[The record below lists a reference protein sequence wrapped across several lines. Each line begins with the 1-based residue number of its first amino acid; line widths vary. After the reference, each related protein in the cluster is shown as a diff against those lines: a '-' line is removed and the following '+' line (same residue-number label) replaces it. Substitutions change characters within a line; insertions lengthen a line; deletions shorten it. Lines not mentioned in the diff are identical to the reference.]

1 MAKGKIPTADEVR
14 EYKRKFEAERD
25 ARIANHEPAY
35 IRINFPNEKVWLA
48 GSTLP
53 LLEAAEKTGTS
64 NEEIWELCSKMA
76 RMTHAPV
83 TKKEYE
89 RMIPFA
95 QKPKTVDTVLE
106 FLKTYYLNLNK
117 ISFDSIIYYYCVA
130 LISQSDYRQSDCE
143 QLLWELVD
151 YHIKHDEKYEVKVMC
166 RNMKMLE
173 DSRPYLIP
181 MKEKLEESQRNKG

>member
-1 MAKGKIPTADEVR
+1 MAKRKIPTIDEVR
-14 EYKRKFEAERD
+14 EYQRKEADKTKAWLEGREQ
-25 ARIANHEPAY
+25 IV

-95 QKPKTVDTVLE
+95 QKPKMVDAVLE
-106 FLKTYYLNLNK
+106 FLNTYYLKLNE
-117 ISFDSIIYYYCVA
+117 ICFDSRRYYYCIA

-151 YHIKHDEKYEVKVMC
+151 YHIKHDERYEVEVMH

-173 DSRPYLIP
+173 DSRPYLTP
-181 MKEKLEESQRNKG
+181 MKEKLEEAQRNKG

>member
-1 MAKGKIPTADEVR
+1 MAKRKIPTIDEVR
-14 EYKRKFEAERD
+14 EYQRKEAEKTKAWLEGRE
-25 ARIANHEPAY
+25 RMVIQ
-35 IRINFPNEKVWLA
+35 INFPNEKTWQID
-48 GSTLP
+48 STLP
-53 LLEAAEKTGTS
+53 LLEAAEKTETS

-76 RMTHAPV
+76 RMIHAPV

-106 FLKTYYLNLNK
+106 FLKTYYLKLNN
-117 ISFDSIIYYYCVA
+117 IYFDSIRYYYCVA

-151 YHIKHDEKYEVKVMC
+151 YHIKHDKKYEVKVML
-166 RNMKMLE
+166 RNMKILE
-173 DSRPYLIP
+173 DSRPYLTP
-181 MKEKLEESQRNKG
+181 MKEKLEEAQRNKG

>member
-1 MAKGKIPTADEVR
+1 MTKRKIPTADEVR
-14 EYKRKFEAERD
+14 EYKREFLATKGPTYM
-25 ARIANHEPAY
+25 ITNIPN
-35 IRINFPNEKVWLA
+35 INAWLA
-48 GSTLP
+48 DSTP
-53 LLEAAEKTGTS
+53 TLLEAAEKTETS
-64 NEEIWELCSKMA
+64 NEEIWKLCCKLAQMI
-76 RMTHAPV
+76 HAPI

-95 QKPKTVDTVLE
+95 QKPKTVDAVLE

-130 LISQSDYRQSDCE
+130 LVSQSDYRQSDCE

-151 YHIKHDEKYEVKVMC
+151 YHIKHDKKYEVEVMH

-173 DSRPYLIP
+173 DSRPYLTP
-181 MKEKLEESQRNKG
+181 MKEKLEEAQRNKE